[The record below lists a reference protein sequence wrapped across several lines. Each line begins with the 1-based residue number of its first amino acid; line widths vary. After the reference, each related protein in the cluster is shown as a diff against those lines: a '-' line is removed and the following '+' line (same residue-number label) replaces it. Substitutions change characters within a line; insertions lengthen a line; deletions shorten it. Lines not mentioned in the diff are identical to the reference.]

1 TRTTD
6 TLPNRLHPIIIPDSK
21 ERASILKTHDSTASR
36 HNVHTGQMLL
46 NAFRAVTRNSF
57 RAGCLLA
64 LAACATA
71 ATPAPIP
78 AAGEHGETIVYL
90 VRHAEKSTDNP
101 SNPDLSAK
109 GYVRADSLAS
119 QLREAGIKA
128 IITSHLRRT
137 IETAQ
142 PLARQRG
149 ITPEAIAIGSTTAEH
164 VDSVVAAVKRHS
176 GSRILVVGHSNT
188 IGKIAEALGAPHIGD
203 LCDNE
208 YSDLIILSIHRSSP
222 VGYLM
227 DSYGPS
233 DPPGDGTCTPVR
245 FRKEAP

>member
-1 TRTTD
+1 
-6 TLPNRLHPIIIPDSK
+6 
-21 ERASILKTHDSTASR
+21 
-36 HNVHTGQMLL
+36 MLL
-46 NAFRAVTRNSF
+46 NAYRAVTRTSF
-57 RAGCLLA
+57 RAACLIA
-64 LAACATA
+64 VAACATA
-71 ATPAPIP
+71 PTPAPIP
-78 AAGEHGETIVYL
+78 AAGEHGETIVYI
-90 VRHAEKSTDNP
+90 VRHAEKSTENP

-119 QLREAGIKA
+119 QLKEAGINV
-128 IITSHLRRT
+128 IITTHLKRT

-149 ITPEAIAIGSTTAEH
+149 ITLEVIAITGTAAEH
-164 VDSVVAAVKRHS
+164 VDSVVAAVHRHM

-188 IGKIAEALGAPHIGD
+188 VGKIAEALGAPRIGD

-208 YSDLIILSIHRSSP
+208 YSDLIILSIHRTSP

-233 DPPGDGTCTPVR
+233 DPPGDGKCTPVR
-245 FRKEAP
+245 SRKETP